1 MSFHMRLYPEEAG
14 ICEYD
19 VSGVLADSYQIRY
32 ELGLGLGL
40 SIKVIPI
47 DNMTSSITSDSHT

>member
-1 MSFHMRLYPEEAG
+1 MWLYLEEAG

-32 ELGLGLGL
+32 ELGLSL
-40 SIKVIPI
+40 KVIPI

>member
-1 MSFHMRLYPEEAG
+1 MRLYPEEAG

-19 VSGVLADSYQIRY
+19 VSGVSADSYQIRY